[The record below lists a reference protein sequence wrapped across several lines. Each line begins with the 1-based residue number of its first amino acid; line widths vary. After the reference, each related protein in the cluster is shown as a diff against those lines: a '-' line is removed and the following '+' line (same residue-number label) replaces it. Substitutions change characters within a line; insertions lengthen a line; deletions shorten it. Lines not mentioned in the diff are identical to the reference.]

1 MQVRKLR
8 KYVPLTREQFRARF
22 YERFYDPAFD
32 DVQPELEKVFERAWD
47 GYIRYRKSP
56 GTQPAGA
63 GFAGPSV
70 ALPVEWRD
78 TRRLI
83 QEAEKQQRDPASKS
97 RILVVCASTR
107 SEHSCPGEASKTW
120 RLADHARKAIGW
132 QAAVGTDFLD
142 LSPLARESR

>member
-56 GTQPAGA
+56 RTQPAGA
-63 GFAGPSV
+63 AFADPSF
-70 ALPVEWRD
+70 ALPVEWLD
-78 TRRLI
+78 TRSLI
-83 QEAEKQQRDPASKS
+83 QRPRKQQRTRAQKS
-97 RILVVCASTR
+97 HRHLM
-107 SEHSCPGEASKTW
+107 
-120 RLADHARKAIGW
+120 
-132 QAAVGTDFLD
+132 
-142 LSPLARESR
+142 